1 MALLVTL
8 ASSAGDPQLA
18 EWNTMTLEVFYYIFS
33 GIEPDDLIPT
43 VTVSGRNKQ
52 SERHQGEGRGVGFG
66 MILKVRNI
74 AFVVG
79 FRARPK
85 IPSSRICLTRNSRR
99 RRVRA
104 QQAASATTDSA
115 LQAKSV

>member
-43 VTVSGRNKQ
+43 VTVSGK
-52 SERHQGEGRGVGFG
+52 
-66 MILKVRNI
+66 K
-74 AFVVG
+74 
-79 FRARPK
+79 
-85 IPSSRICLTRNSRR
+85 
-99 RRVRA
+99 
-104 QQAASATTDSA
+104 
-115 LQAKSV
+115 QAKQLFHHV